1 MNITNIKFRRIFDTE
16 PLKAVLSV
24 TLDDAIAIHD
34 IKLVSA
40 NGKLF
45 VVMPSKKRSDGTFS
59 DIVHPIN
66 AQFRGVLESAVVE
79 AYEAALAQQE
89 AEQAQAA
96 AEAKEAEDPAT
107 V

>member
-66 AQFRGVLESAVVE
+66 ADTRARMEKNILD
-79 AYEAALAQQE
+79 AYRETRTE
-89 AEQAQAA
+89 TPKSDAE
-96 AEAKEAEDPAT
+96 
-107 V
+107 